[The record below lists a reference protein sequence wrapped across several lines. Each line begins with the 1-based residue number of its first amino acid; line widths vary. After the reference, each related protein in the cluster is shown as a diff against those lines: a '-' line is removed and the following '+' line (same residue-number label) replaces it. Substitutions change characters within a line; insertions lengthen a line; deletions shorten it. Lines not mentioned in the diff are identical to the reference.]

1 MFVDCCWA
9 AAGLI
14 AAVGVGVAVGWLCVG
29 FFGAG
34 SAD

>member
-14 AAVGVGVAVGWLCVG
+14 AAVGVADGWLCVG